1 VEQHLHT
8 HDPEIVRE
16 REVLIAPTVTPATH
30 ARLIQLVYLVFGVV
44 ESLIGLRVVLKL
56 LAANP
61 EAGFARFI
69 YDLTAPLVAL
79 FRGIFSSPQSDGSV
93 LELSSLLA
101 IAIYALVA
109 YLIVRI
115 IEIMARRHSV
125 LER

>member
-16 REVLIAPTVTPATH
+16 REVVVAPVVTPPTH
-30 ARLIQLVYLVFGVV
+30 ARLVQLVYLVFGVV
-44 ESLIGLRVVLKL
+44 ESLIGLRVLLKL

-61 EAGFARFI
+61 DAGFARFI
-69 YDLTAPLVAL
+69 YDVTAPLVAL
-79 FRGIFSSPQSDGSV
+79 FRGIFTTPQSDGSV

-115 IEIMARRHSV
+115 IEIMARRQT
-125 LER
+125 LLDR

>member
-1 VEQHLHT
+1 MHT

-16 REVLIAPTVTPATH
+16 REVVVAPVATPPTH
-30 ARLIQLVYLVFGVV
+30 TRLIQLVYLVFGVV
-44 ESLIGLRVVLKL
+44 ESLIGLRVLLKL

-61 EAGFARFI
+61 DAGFSRFI
-69 YDLTAPLVAL
+69 YDVTAPLVAL
-79 FRGIFSSPQSDGSV
+79 FRGIFTTPQSDGSV

-115 IEIMARRHSV
+115 IEIMARRTTL
-125 LER
+125 LEP